1 MTSTE
6 SRFFRVAMRPSVPLL
21 AATLVA
27 GCSQDVPQPS
37 QAAVGIPPSIAV
49 GSEAPDTG
57 LVRLTEAH
65 ARTLSVRTVTVSRAP
80 APFDIQVPGTVT
92 PAPDYYA
99 EVSAPLNGRIAS
111 MAVHEGE
118 PVSREQVVAQL
129 ESLELADL
137 VSSYHEEEAEREFA
151 RLQVERY
158 QPLAEAGISPASA
171 LEAARADLARAV
183 ARSAAARIRLRSLG
197 VTDEDLSRWYA
208 SNADRPLL
216 AIRSPIDGTIGEHLI
231 ELGQSVMA
239 YEKMMSI
246 VNAERVLVQ
255 AFLTPDDASWVR
267 AGDAV
272 KVALPAMPGRVY
284 EASVMSL
291 MYRFRF
297 PGQVDGLNIRPP
309 FG

>member
-27 GCSQDVPQPS
+27 GCSQDVPEPS
-37 QAAVGIPPSIAV
+37 QAAVGTPPSIAV

-118 PVSREQVVAQL
+118 PVSREQVVA
-129 ESLELADL
+129 
-137 VSSYHEEEAEREFA
+137 
-151 RLQVERY
+151 
-158 QPLAEAGISPASA
+158 
-171 LEAARADLARAV
+171 
-183 ARSAAARIRLRSLG
+183 
-197 VTDEDLSRWYA
+197 
-208 SNADRPLL
+208 
-216 AIRSPIDGTIGEHLI
+216 
-231 ELGQSVMA
+231 
-239 YEKMMSI
+239 
-246 VNAERVLVQ
+246 
-255 AFLTPDDASWVR
+255 
-267 AGDAV
+267 
-272 KVALPAMPGRVY
+272 
-284 EASVMSL
+284 
-291 MYRFRF
+291 
-297 PGQVDGLNIRPP
+297 
-309 FG
+309 